1 MKMENKIQIIE
12 IDINKIKTNPN
23 NPRKKFDEKK
33 IKELAD
39 SIKSCGLINPIN
51 VKKIGNKYELISGER
66 RLRAY
71 KLANKKTIQAIVS
84 NQDNKINL
92 ISGLVENLQREN
104 LSEYEKALFI
114 RKLYKNGLKKFEI
127 CKLIGKGYTY
137 VETLLSL
144 TDKKY
149 THFLNPIKKKQITYH
164 TI

>member
-66 RLRAY
+66 RLKAHQ
-71 KLANKKTIQAIVS
+71 LTNKKTIQAIVS
-84 NQDNKINL
+84 NQDDKINL

-104 LSEYEKALFI
+104 LSEYEKARFI
-114 RKLYKNGLKKFEI
+114 RKIYNKGLRKFEI
-127 CKLIGKGYTY
+127 CKLIGKSYSYIECLLKLTEKRYTDN
-137 VETLLSL
+137 T
-144 TDKKY
+144 
-149 THFLNPIKKKQITYH
+149 
-164 TI
+164 